1 VALKWPNDV
10 LVDGRKICG
19 ILAEVLPAD
28 RTPSSWAPG

>member
-19 ILAEVLPAD
+19 ILAEVLPPT
-28 RTPSSWAPG
+28 RTPSFSAPG